1 MSTETPAPTGA
12 DATVDGAAPVPY
24 YEEDPRVAEAI
35 GERLLASAG
44 RPDRRTLVRGGTVIS
59 MDPQIGDFRCADVL
73 IEGREI
79 VAVDVGLA
87 DDERARDA
95 VHVSAAGMV
104 VIPGMCDSHRHC
116 WQTQFRRAIPDVTDL
131 AAYVEAT
138 HRTLA
143 FAYRPEDIYIGNLL
157 AALGGLDG
165 GVTSVLDISHNS
177 RSAAHRDAAVRGH
190 VDSGARGVYGAHGA
204 LFGAWDENWPADVA
218 RVREQFFTDDD
229 GLVTLRLACHGSDA
243 AAARHSADGLSIT
256 LDPDKIA
263 FARDLGIGISV
274 DGVLGVEASE
284 NVEWLGEQG
293 LLGPDITLIH
303 MTAMSDRSWQLIAD
317 SGTAV
322 SLTPTSDAQ
331 IGILDALPP
340 IQKALDFGI
349 RPSLSVDTEA
359 TLSSDMFTQMRFILN
374 VQRMGVFK
382 RRHEGEQD
390 VHAIT
395 TRDVLEFATLQGAR
409 ANGLG
414 DRVGSLTPGKQADL
428 VLIRAED
435 VNNLPLNTALGTV
448 VSGADSSNV
457 DSVFV
462 AGDVRKWRGR
472 LVGQD
477 LARVRALAHESF
489 DRILR
494 ESGFDLDPLI

>member
-1 MSTETPAPTGA
+1 MATDAPHQ
-12 DATVDGAAPVPY
+12 PVPY
-24 YEEDPRVAEAI
+24 YDEDPRAAEQI
-35 GERLLASAG
+35 GERLVREQTRA
-44 RPDRRTLVRGGTVIS
+44 DRRVLIRGGAVIT
-59 MDPQIGDFRCADVL
+59 MDAAIGDFAAGDVL
-73 IEGREI
+73 IEGRRI
-79 VAVDVGLA
+79 VAVGPRLA

-95 VHVSAAGMV
+95 VEVSAAGMV

-116 WQTQFRRAIPDVTDL
+116 WQTQFRRAIPDVADL
-131 AAYVEAT
+131 AAYVAAT

-143 FAYRPEDIYIGNLL
+143 FAYQPQDVYVGNLL

-165 GVTSVLDISHNS
+165 GVTSIVDISHNS
-177 RSAAHRDAAVRGH
+177 RSAAHRDEAVRGH
-190 VDSGARGVYGAHGA
+190 LDSGARSVYGAHGA
-204 LFGAWDENWPADVA
+204 LFGDWDELWPQDL
-218 RVREQFFTDDD
+218 VRLREEYFGDDD
-229 GLVTLRLACHGSDA
+229 ALVTLRLACHGSDA
-243 AAARHSADGLSIT
+243 AAARDRDDGLPSVT
-256 LDPDKIA
+256 LDPAKIA

-274 DGVLGVEASE
+274 DGVLGTEASA
-284 NVEWLGEQG
+284 NVESLGTAG

-303 MTAMSDRSWQLIAD
+303 MTAMSDRAWELIAD
-317 SGTAV
+317 SRTAI

-340 IQKALDFGI
+340 IQKALDMGI

-382 RRHEGEQD
+382 RRHEGEQGL
-390 VHAIT
+390 HAIT

-409 ANGLG
+409 ANGLA
-414 DRVGSLTPGKQADL
+414 DKVGSLTPGKQADI

-435 VNNLPLNTALGTV
+435 INNMPLNTALGTV
-448 VSGADSSNV
+448 VSGADTSNV
-457 DSVFV
+457 DTVFV
-462 AGDVRKWRGR
+462 AGDARKWRGR

-477 LARVRALAHESF
+477 LNRIRSLAHESF

-494 ESGFDLDPLI
+494 ESGFDLDPLV